1 MEYYALFLAPT
12 ALLIWGLLCAVQDAL
27 HRRIS
32 NWLTLGLCIVAI
44 SYLLLTGHSLTASSP
59 GITLLG
65 LALALLLTL
74 PGYVAGK
81 MGAGDVKLLA
91 ALALSSSPAHVLG
104 SVAIAAIAMLIWA
117 LCGPALWRRLRPA
130 THQRLSLMNPSQRDR
145 LPYGPFFL
153 CGLLA
158 SILWLH

>member
-1 MEYYALFLAPT
+1 MEHFALFLTPT
-12 ALLIWGLLCAVQDAL
+12 SLLIWGALCAIQDAR

-32 NWLTLGLCIVAI
+32 NWLTLGLSIIAVG
-44 SYLLLTGHSLTASSP
+44 YLLLTGHSFTGSSLAT
-59 GITLLG
+59 TLLG
-65 LALALLLTL
+65 LALALLLSL
-74 PGYVAGK
+74 PGYMAGK

-117 LCGPALWRRLRPA
+117 LCGPTLWCKLPLVV
-130 THQRLSLMNPSQRDR
+130 HQQLPLMNPSERAR
-145 LPYGPFFL
+145 MPYAPFFL